1 MCGNQEVTDP
11 TNGSVD
17 ASSWTER
24 GAFTGDA
31 GLSRLSEGWMCTE
44 VGSEELLCEMRC
56 NLGKALE
63 LTDAEPT
70 DVFKAL
76 IDVRGGGTVMDDA
89 SEGPV
94 SPWQF

>member
-1 MCGNQEVTDP
+1 MTDP
-11 TNGSVD
+11 TNGSED

-31 GLSRLSEGWMCTE
+31 GLSGLSEGWMFTE
-44 VGSEELLCEMRC
+44 VGSEELVCEIRC
-56 NLGKALE
+56 SLGIMLE

-70 DVFKAL
+70 DDFKAL
-76 IDVRGGGTVMDDA
+76 IDVRGGGTVMADA
-89 SEGPV
+89 SEDPV

>member
-1 MCGNQEVTDP
+1 MTDP

-17 ASSWTER
+17 VSSWTER

-31 GLSRLSEGWMCTE
+31 ALSGFKEGWITE
-44 VGSEELLCEMRC
+44 VGSEESGRGMRC
-56 NLGKALE
+56 SLGKE
-63 LTDAEPT
+63 LTGAEPPP
-70 DVFKAL
+70 DDFKAL
-76 IDVRGGGTVMDDA
+76 IGVRGGGTVMADA